1 MFLALFCFCVGVVVF
16 VVPRWFC
23 GVDVV
28 MDVSSKYL
36 LVVGVGG
43 LLRDVIVFS

>member
-1 MFLALFCFCVGVVVF
+1 MVVF
-16 VVPRWFC
+16 VLPRWFC
-23 GVDVV
+23 GVNDV

-43 LLRDVIVFS
+43 LLGMLGYT